1 MGEAL
6 ATWAKAAA
14 VDDTELPSQARGH
27 QETPPQTGHEDDR
40 PRVEVW
46 KIRELLRHERLRIPD
61 YQRPYAWST
70 RNVAELVDDIRQFT
84 PSGDYRI
91 GTIILHGHRD
101 DHGEQVLDVVDGQQR
116 LITLHLLARTLC
128 TTGFDPN
135 VRDVARLRLSRFGTE
150 QTTSRAKENAA
161 FLARLVSEWG
171 RDTVQVFAD
180 AVFFQCEV
188 VVVTLANLDEAFQM
202 FDSQNARGRALYP
215 TDLLKAFHLREMG
228 SGLRDASTKREVVEL
243 WEDIPAAHVNALFS
257 EYLYKIRR
265 WSSGRDV
272 PKEGFTTSDIGM
284 FKGIRERDVT
294 NSENNWA
301 RPFVYAK
308 NFTDDYS
315 AENSTLVRFGMLK
328 PIEYPHQID
337 QPVLNGETFF
347 RMVRHYYRL
356 GVRLGLLAFR
366 DDNLPK
372 ALQPALGELRSTVI
386 GEIDKQS
393 GPGGDR
399 SRYAYIR
406 GLLDAL
412 LMYYHDRFGAQER
425 DRFASLAARYVMVPR
440 ARNFAVKRETIN
452 NYTLGK
458 WLDMGSINLFQ
469 EVRDAG
475 SAREVLNRDISQ
487 PALYGRDPSRH
498 NEVDA
503 AVVKALWNPRQEAQA

>member
-1 MGEAL
+1 M
-6 ATWAKAAA
+6 
-14 VDDTELPSQARGH
+14 SRQN
-27 QETPPQTGHEDDR
+27 GHEDDR

-46 KIRELLRHERLRIPD
+46 KIRELLRNERLRIPD

-84 PSGDYRI
+84 PGGDYRI
-91 GTIILHGHRD
+91 GTVILHGHRD

-116 LITLHLLARTLC
+116 LTTLHLLAGALRA
-128 TTGFDPN
+128 TGSDPN
-135 VRDVARLRLSRFGTE
+135 TRDVARLRLSPFGAE
-150 QTTSRAKENAA
+150 QTASRAMENAA
-161 FLARLVSEWG
+161 FLTRLVSEWKPDAV
-171 RDTVQVFAD
+171 RVFAD
-180 AVFFQCEV
+180 AVFLQCEV

-228 SGLRDASTKREVVEL
+228 SGLRDAATKREVVEL

-257 EYLYKIRR
+257 EYLFKIRR
-265 WSSGRDV
+265 WSGGRDV

-308 NFTDDYS
+308 NFTDDYRS
-315 AENSTLVRFGMLK
+315 ENSTLVRFGMLE
-328 PIEYPHQID
+328 PVEYPHQID

-347 RMVRHYYRL
+347 RMVAHYYRL
-356 GVRLGLLAFR
+356 GVRLGLLAFS
-366 DDNLPK
+366 DDKLSK
-372 ALQPALGELRSTVI
+372 ELQSAHGQLRSADI
-386 GEIDKQS
+386 DAIDRQGE
-393 GPGGDR
+393 PGGDR

-425 DRFASLAARYVMVPR
+425 DRFARLAARYVMVPR
-440 ARNFAVKRETIN
+440 ARNFAVRRETVN
-452 NYTLGK
+452 DYALGK
-458 WLDMGSINLFQ
+458 RPDMGSVNLFQ

-475 SAREVLNRDISQ
+475 SVREVLSHGIPE
-487 PALYGRDPSRH
+487 PALYGSDPSKR
-498 NEVDA
+498 NKVDA
-503 AVVKALWNPRQEAQA
+503 AVVEALWNPKREEQE

>member
-1 MGEAL
+1 MGQNLSMNGLHGGCAGQVGE
-6 ATWAKAAA
+6 
-14 VDDTELPSQARGH
+14 G
-27 QETPPQTGHEDDR
+27 DR
-40 PRVEVW
+40 PRVEVR
-46 KIRELLRHERLRIPD
+46 KIRELLRDERLRIPD

-91 GTIILHGHRD
+91 GTVILHGHD

-116 LITLHLLARTLC
+116 LTTLHLLAWALRA
-128 TTGFDPN
+128 TGADPTA
-135 VRDVARLRLSRFGTE
+135 RDVARLRLSPFGAE
-150 QTTSRAKENAA
+150 QTASRARENAA
-161 FLARLVSEWG
+161 FLARLVSEWELDAV
-171 RDTVQVFAD
+171 REFAD
-180 AVFFQCEV
+180 AVFLQCEV
-188 VVVTLANLDEAFQM
+188 VVVTLASLDEAFQM

-215 TDLLKAFHLREMG
+215 TDLLKAFHLREIG
-228 SGLRDASTKREVVEL
+228 SGLRDAATKREVVEL

-257 EYLYKIRR
+257 EYLFKIRR
-265 WSSGRDV
+265 WSGGRDV

-308 NFTDDYS
+308 NFTDDYHS
-315 AENSTLVRFGMLK
+315 ENSTLVRFRVLES
-328 PIEYPHQID
+328 IEYPHQID

-356 GVRLGLLAFR
+356 GVRLGLLAFS
-366 DDNLPK
+366 DDKLPK
-372 ALQPALGELRSTVI
+372 ELQPALGESRSTVI
-386 GEIDKQS
+386 DVIDKQ
-393 GPGGDR
+393 GDQ

-412 LMYYHDRFGAQER
+412 LMYYHDRFGAQEC
-425 DRFASLAARYVMVPR
+425 DRFANLAARYVMVPR

-452 NYTLGK
+452 NYALGR
-458 WLDMGSINLFQ
+458 WLNMGSVNLFQ

-475 SAREVLNRDISQ
+475 SAREVLNRDIPQ
-487 PALYGRDPSRH
+487 PVLYGSDPSRH
-498 NEVDA
+498 NTVDA
-503 AVVKALWNPRQEAQA
+503 EVVAALWNPKREAQA